1 MQLRIKSTFALLL
14 TVAAVSIA
22 PALAQSPDQA
32 PAQPA
37 PASNNLGK
45 PLRAELAL
53 SYSYLRSNEPPGGCG
68 CFNLNGGSATFAW
81 PVKPGSFALVGDVTV
96 AHAGSAASSGDS
108 LTLSAFTAGA
118 RYLPK
123 LGRSPVQPYGQAL
136 IGLAHS
142 SGTLVQG
149 ANPAAQN
156 AGAAFAANLGGGL
169 DLRACSRFSVRLI
182 EADYL
187 VTTFDNGTNNH
198 QNNLRISAGV
208 VLRF

>member
-1 MQLRIKSTFALLL
+1 LRLRIKNTFALLL

-22 PALAQSPDQA
+22 PALAQAPDQTS
-32 PAQPA
+32 AQPA
-37 PASNNLGK
+37 PVAGR

-53 SYSYLRSNEPPGGCG
+53 SYSYLRSNVPPGSCG

-96 AHAGSAASSGDS
+96 AHAGSAASTGDT
-108 LTLSAFTAGA
+108 LTLSTFTVGA

-136 IGLAHS
+136 VGLAHS

-149 ANPAAQN
+149 ANPAAAN
-156 AGAAFAANLGGGL
+156 AGAAFASNFGGGL
-169 DLRACSRFSVRLI
+169 DLRANRRFSVRLV
-182 EADYL
+182 ETDYL

-198 QNNLRISAGV
+198 QNNLRIGAGM
-208 VLRF
+208 VLHF